1 MIKKVTPPEETELS
15 SILEDVENGF
25 DNIKSLSTTD
35 GKPLGKLPPYLKGAI
50 KDWWVEK
57 RTYKSIDELLVSAGY
72 SVTQATLTVWAA
84 QQWPDAVSA
93 IEPSDPEV
101 LAMTS
106 DRQAVHLLWNRALV
120 AIKNITP
127 HRSYAV
133 KNIADLAGAIS
144 KIAVTQQLLDKI
156 EVDKNKAGGDLQ
168 RIIDAAKEQI
178 MAEMRTILEHRPEL
192 QRSLDPIFDVLEL
205 AAENVKLLQ

>member
-1 MIKKVTPPEETELS
+1 MRKVTPDETELS
-15 SILEDVENGF
+15 SILEEDET
-25 DNIKSLSTTD
+25 DNDTNKSLATTD
-35 GKPLGKLPPYLKGAI
+35 GKPLGKLPPFLKGAI

-57 RTYKSIDELLVSAGY
+57 RSYKSIEDTLVAAGY
-72 SVTQATLTVWAA
+72 SVSKASLTVWAA
-84 QQWPDAVSA
+84 QQWPDAIPAVD
-93 IEPSDPEV
+93 PTDPEV
-101 LAMTS
+101 LAMPQ
-106 DRQAVHLLWNRALV
+106 DRQAVHLLWGKALV

-133 KNIADLAGAIS
+133 KNISDLAGAIS

-156 EVDKNKAGGDLQ
+156 EVDKNKSGADLR

-178 MAEMRTILEHRPEL
+178 MAEMRTTLEHRPEL
-192 QRSLDPIFDVLEL
+192 LKSLDPIFVVLEG